1 MASITSLMGS
11 TNSTSGIYGNRN
23 VISGLASGLD
33 TESMIENAVS
43 GIKERLKNLNRDRTM
58 LEWEQSAYRSIIDK
72 MVSFSSKYTSYSSST
87 NLMSNSFFDSATRV
101 TTGGTYA
108 NLVSATGKSSSD
120 FKILSATAATAATYS
135 GIGTFDIADGKTF
148 GTGLTMAE
156 LGLTAEKLGLA
167 EGKNLNL
174 SVTLEDGTEKSFE
187 IAETD
192 TLGSVLSKMK
202 SELGINATYS
212 EITGEFYLKSTET
225 GKANSFTLGG
235 SLATALFGANATQ
248 KAEGTD
254 ATVKLSINGTTVEK
268 TQAGNIFNI
277 DGMQVTLKGN
287 IAETSEA
294 DAVSFTTSVDSDKI
308 ISTIKSM
315 VEEYNTMANEIH
327 TAYTTKPLTTS
338 KGKRYEPL
346 TEEEAS
352 ELSESTIENY
362 EKKAKTGILFGDNDL
377 FSAYDEMRSII
388 SSMDLE
394 AIGITTVYDGGKTT
408 LSVDETKLRSAL
420 ENDPDKVR
428 DTFTAD
434 KTSGAQKD
442 GVMTRFQKTM
452 DKYAKTT
459 GDKGILVN
467 LAGTEKSATS
477 LTNNNYKSRID
488 RLQEQIE
495 RWEEK
500 LSNKIDYY
508 TKQFSALEQM
518 ISDMNS
524 QSSALMGMMG
534 Y

>member
-1 MASITSLMGS
+1 MASITSLMGNS
-11 TNSTSGIYGNRN
+11 SSTSGIYGNRN

-43 GIKERLKNLNRDRTM
+43 GIKERLANLNRDRTM

-72 MVSFSSKYTSYSSST
+72 MVSFSSKYASYSSST
-87 NLMSNSFFDSATRV
+87 NLMSNAFFDGATRV
-101 TTGGTYA
+101 TTSGTFA
-108 NLVSATGKSSSD
+108 NMVSATGKTNSD

-135 GIGTFDIADGKTF
+135 GIAKFENIAEGKTF

-156 LGLTAEKLGLA
+156 LGLAAGD
-167 EGKNLNL
+167 L
-174 SVTLEDGTEKSFE
+174 SVTLEDGTVKTLNV
-187 IAETD
+187 AETD
-192 TLGSVLSKMK
+192 TLGAVLSKMK

-212 EITGEFYLKSTET
+212 ETTGEFYLKSTET

-235 SLATALFGANATQ
+235 SLATALFGDNATQ

-254 ATVKLSINGTTVEK
+254 ATVKLSINNTIVSK
-268 TQAGNIFNI
+268 TQASNTFNI

-308 ISTIKSM
+308 IKTIKSM
-315 VEEYNTMANEIH
+315 VEEYNTMANEINS
-327 TAYTTKPLTTS
+327 AYTTKPLTTS

-408 LSVDETKLRSAL
+408 LTVDEDKLRSAL

-434 KTSGAQKD
+434 KTSGDAKD
-442 GVMTRFQKTM
+442 GVMTRLQKTM

-477 LTNNNYKSRID
+477 LTNNNYKSKID

-495 RWEEK
+495 RWETK

>member
-1 MASITSLMGS
+1 MASITSLMGGTS
-11 TNSTSGIYGNRN
+11 NTSGIYGNRN
-23 VISGLASGLD
+23 VISGLASGID
-33 TESMIENAVS
+33 TEAMIENAVS
-43 GIKERLKNLNRDRTM
+43 GIKEQLANLNRDRTM
-58 LEWEQSAYRSIIDK
+58 LEWEQTAYRSIIDK
-72 MVSFSSKYTSYSSST
+72 MVSFSSKYASYSSST
-87 NLMSNSFFDSATRV
+87 NLTSNSFFDSATRV

-108 NLVSATGKSSSD
+108 NMVSATGKTNSD
-120 FKILSATAATAATYS
+120 FKILSATAATAATFS
-135 GIGTFDIADGKTF
+135 GIGSFTLGEGKTF
-148 GTGLTMAE
+148 GLGLTMTD
-156 LGLTAEKLGLA
+156 LGLTAGD
-167 EGKNLNL
+167 L
-174 SVTLEDGTEKSFE
+174 SVTLEDGTVKTLDV
-187 IAETD
+187 AETD
-192 TLGSVLSKMK
+192 SLGSVLSKMK

-212 EITGEFYLKSTET
+212 EFTGEFYLKSTET

-235 SLATALFGANATQ
+235 SLATALFGDNATQ
-248 KAEGTD
+248 KVEGSD

-268 TQAGNIFNI
+268 TQAGNTFNI

-308 ISTIKSM
+308 IGVIKSM

-327 TAYTTKPLTTS
+327 SAYTTKPLLTS
-338 KGKRYEPL
+338 KNKRYEPL

-362 EKKAKTGILFGDNDL
+362 EKKAKTGILFGDSDL

-394 AIGITTVYDGGKTT
+394 AIGISTVYDGGKTT
-408 LSVDETKLRSAL
+408 LAVDETKLRSAL

-434 KTSGAQKD
+434 KTNGDAKD
-442 GVMTRFQKTM
+442 GVMTRLQKTM

-477 LTNNNYKSRID
+477 LTNNNYKSKID

-508 TKQFSALEQM
+508 TKQFTALEQM

-524 QSSALMGMMG
+524 QSSALAGMMG